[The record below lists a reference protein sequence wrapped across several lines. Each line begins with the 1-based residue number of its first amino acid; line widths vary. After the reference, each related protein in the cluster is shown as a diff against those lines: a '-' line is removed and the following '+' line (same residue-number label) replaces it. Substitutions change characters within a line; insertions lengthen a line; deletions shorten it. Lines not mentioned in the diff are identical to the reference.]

1 MAMSAG
7 DASSLS
13 RIWQRL
19 VEPSPGRAELAFRLA
34 LICTLIV
41 FVTEIYGLPEAALTA
56 YVAFFM
62 NKSNRT
68 SSVLLAIVM
77 TLVLTIVIGL
87 LLLIATPVLS
97 SPGARV
103 ATMAAISF
111 VLLFLGS
118 ASKLKPLGSIVA
130 LIIAYALDVLGSV
143 PLGELATRGLLYTW
157 LFFGIPAGVSV
168 IVNLIFGPGPRRLAQ
183 REFAERLRAA
193 AEAIRAVDDQTSGTS
208 HLLEDGNTESLTL
221 LKLAHMEGELPSEDL
236 AILQGAADCIVMVLS
251 AVELMIQIPESRPLE
266 TTRSSIASEL
276 LELAAI
282 FRKGGYPAGV
292 DLIAPIDG
300 TSPRAIEAIEFL
312 NRGLSRFGEARPK
325 VEEKKP
331 KGHFFLPDAFQNPD
345 HVRYALKTTGAAMF
359 CYLTYSLL
367 SWGGIHTAM
376 ITVFIVSLGTV
387 AETVEKLTLRI
398 AGCLAGAA
406 CGLLAMIYLI
416 PKTSGIGHLAAIVFA
431 GALIGGWLAAGSQR
445 IAYVGFQF
453 AFAFFLCVIQG
464 SGPSHDMVVA
474 RDRIIGILF
483 GNVVAY
489 LVATR
494 LWPASIRSRIESTIG
509 GICTKLKAVAE
520 SANPWTRSR
529 LTAEL
534 HTLLDTAKQDIQLAS
549 LEPISIRPG
558 VDWLSVRLG
567 LVHSAQRLE
576 APLYFSAEMAA
587 TEQERREMARSMDTM
602 HSVQWDDIPAQATAD
617 LADRANRW
625 FLEQRL
631 NDLRRA
637 VARLSEVHEHA

>member
-1 MAMSAG
+1 MATSAG
-7 DASSLS
+7 DASSLF
-13 RIWQRL
+13 RIWQRI
-19 VEPSPGRAELAFRLA
+19 VEPLPGRVELAFRLA
-34 LICTLIV
+34 LICTLTV
-41 FVTEIYGLPEAALTA
+41 FVTEIYALPGAALTT

-68 SSVLLAIVM
+68 SSVMLSIVM
-77 TLVLTIVIGL
+77 TLLITIVIGL

-97 SPGARV
+97 SPAARV
-103 ATMAAISF
+103 ATMTGISF
-111 VLLFLGS
+111 VLLFLVS
-118 ASKLKPLGSIVA
+118 ASKLKPLGSIIA
-130 LIIAYALDVLGSV
+130 LITAYALDVLGSV
-143 PLGELATRGLLYTW
+143 PLGELATRALLYAW
-157 LFFGIPAGVSV
+157 LFVGIPAGVSA
-168 IVNLIFGPGPRRLAQ
+168 IVNLVFGPGPRRLAR

-193 AEAIRAVDDQTSGTS
+193 AEAIRGVDDQTSRTP
-208 HLLEDGNTESLTL
+208 HLLEDGDAESLTL
-221 LKLAHMEGELPSEDL
+221 LKLAHLEGELPAEDL
-236 AILQGAADCIVMVLS
+236 AILEGAADCIVMVLS
-251 AVELMIQIPESRPLE
+251 AVDLMIQIPESRPLE
-266 TTRSSIASEL
+266 TTRSSIANEL

-282 FRKGGYPAGV
+282 FEKGGYPACV
-292 DLIAPIDG
+292 DLITPIDG
-300 TSPRAIEAIEFL
+300 TPQTAIEAIEFL
-312 NRGLSRFGEARPK
+312 NRGLARFGEARPK

-331 KGHFFLPDAFQNPD
+331 KAGFLLPDAFQNPD

-367 SWGGIHTAM
+367 SWHGIHTAM

-387 AETVEKLTLRI
+387 AETVEKLALRI

-416 PKTSGIGHLAAIVFA
+416 PKTSDIGHLAAIVFA

-464 SGPSHDMVVA
+464 SAPSHDMVVA

-509 GICTKLKAVAE
+509 GIYTKLKAVTQ
-520 SANPWTRSR
+520 STNSWTRSR
-529 LTAEL
+529 LISDL
-534 HTLLDTAKQDIQLAS
+534 HTLLDGAKQDIQLAS
-549 LEPISIRPG
+549 LEPISIRPAHE
-558 VDWLSVRLG
+558 WLSAGLG

-576 APLYFSAEMAA
+576 TPLYFSAEMAA
-587 TEQERREMARSMDTM
+587 TEQERREMALGMDMM
-602 HSVQWDDIPAQATAD
+602 HSVERDNTPTQSRVD

-631 NDLRRA
+631 DDFRRA
-637 VARLSEVHEHA
+637 AAKLSEVHEHA